1 MEATLRDNRNRS
13 NSPSRQRGAGAAA
26 QGCPGGVSTPS
37 ARGPAKYIG
46 RVGGLAVA
54 LGIGV
59 VIANSAPTAWA
70 DADTSGGRTHQ
81 AASSATAAKSAT
93 ATKKPREVSS
103 GRAKPATS
111 KSGRSGAG
119 NSSTETTKDPVRP
132 SSAQTRGT
140 SATITIAKPADSGSS
155 TPDAGD
161 TAFASAA
168 GNAPASDK
176 VDSVTAVSSTRS
188 VQPAAASVSALAGWN
203 PITADNSPIKQL
215 SVTLMATLEA
225 ARRQSD
231 AVESRVTAALTSITA
246 PLNQLFHN
254 LSDSTPTLTY
264 DASTNTPGQYGAVNG
279 QVIGSDPDGDTLTYS
294 VRRSPKSGS
303 VVLNSD
309 GSFTYTPDAAMRASG
324 GVDTFTVTVSDAR
337 NNPLHLHGIG
347 TLLAADFGH
356 TASVQVTVL
365 VQPAQAGE
373 INPLATPQELEFEK
387 RVARI
392 VNSPLVQLAKIVLKI
407 AWPMTAKK
415 FFANVNGPDQTNLD
429 QIDAAINSFAA
440 FAAMTSLNRDPYNP
454 KINPNELPQH
464 TWYGVTGRDIRALYD
479 NPDTTYRI
487 IPMSS
492 DSVYVV
498 TGKFIT
504 GHMPVDTTFSVL
516 VGTDGKTA
524 STLSASDLDIAPDGS
539 YTITLDSN
547 PTAPGQKNHIQ
558 LPSGATGIVVR
569 DTLLDWDTETATQL
583 SVQRVSGPADNVFH
597 ELGLTSLPVVGRALQ
612 EIGAALAR
620 VGVARSGSLPEVY
633 YNAYAALITLV
644 SGAVWYQQ
652 RWAGLTT
659 TDPSTGEL
667 RPPNELSQPASAG
680 SDTLATQLQSLGY
693 FQLNDG
699 QTLVVTVDPGNA
711 GYFVVPVTNEWTV
724 TNNYWDYQTSLNNS
738 QAVANPDGTY
748 TFVISKTD
756 PGVANWVSTGGLDQG
771 TLFLRFQALDPNS
784 TDKPAVSAQVVPID
798 GLGTVL
804 PPTTVYVTPEERAAQ
819 IASRQAGFNRR
830 FAPYPQV

>member
-1 MEATLRDNRNRS
+1 M
-13 NSPSRQRGAGAAA
+13 
-26 QGCPGGVSTPS
+26 
-37 ARGPAKYIG
+37 
-46 RVGGLAVA
+46 
-54 LGIGV
+54 
-59 VIANSAPTAWA
+59 IANSAPTAWA
-70 DADTSGGRTHQ
+70 DADTSGGRTHH
-81 AASSATAAKSAT
+81 ASSSATAAKSDSST
-93 ATKKPREVSS
+93 NKPRL
-103 GRAKPATS
+103 KP
-111 KSGRSGAG
+111 SGRSEPTASKSWRSRAG
-119 NSSTETTKDPVRP
+119 GDSSSEATKDPVRP
-132 SSAQTRGT
+132 SSKTRGT
-140 SATITIAKPADSGSS
+140 SATTTITKPADSDSS

-161 TAFASAA
+161 TAFADSAGDAPAA
-168 GNAPASDK
+168 GKA
-176 VDSVTAVSSTRS
+176 DSVTAISSTRS
-188 VQPAAASVSALAGWN
+188 VKSTAPSATSLAGWN
-203 PITADNSPIKQL
+203 PITVDNSPIKQL
-215 SVTLMATLEA
+215 SITLMATLEA

-231 AVESRVTAALTSITA
+231 AVESRVTAALASIAA
-246 PLNQLFHN
+246 PLNQLLRT
-254 LSDSTPTLTY
+254 LSDSTPTLIY
-264 DASTNTPGQYGAVNG
+264 NSSANTPGQDGAVHG
-279 QVIGSDPDGDTLTYS
+279 QVIGADPDGDTLTYS
-294 VRRSPKSGS
+294 VRKPPRGGS

-309 GSFTYTPDAAMRASG
+309 GTFTYTPDAAMRASG

-337 NNPLHLHGIG
+337 NNPFHLHGIG

-356 TASVQVTVL
+356 TSSVRVTVL

-373 INPLATPQELEFEK
+373 INPLATAQQLEFEK

-392 VNSPLVQLAKIVLKI
+392 VNSPLVQLAKIALKI
-407 AWPMTAKK
+407 AWPLTAQR

-464 TWYGVTGRDIRALYD
+464 TWYGVTGLDIRALYD

-498 TGKFIT
+498 TGKFIN
-504 GHMPVDTTFSVL
+504 GQMPVDTTFSVL

-583 SVQRVSGPADNVFH
+583 SVQRVSGPADSVFH
-597 ELGLTSLPVVGRALQ
+597 ELGLTSLPVVGPALQ
-612 EIGAALAR
+612 GLGAALAR
-620 VGVARSGSLPEVY
+620 VGVARAGSLPDVY
-633 YNAYAALITLV
+633 YSAFTAVITVV
-644 SGAVWYQQ
+644 SGVLWYQQ

-659 TDPSTGEL
+659 TDPTTGEL

-693 FQLNDG
+693 FQLDDD

-724 TNNYWDYQTSLNNS
+724 TNNYWDHQTSLNNS

-756 PGVANWVSTGGLDQG
+756 PGVANWVSTGGLNQG

-784 TDKPAVSAQVVPID
+784 TDKPSVSAQVVPID
-798 GLGTVL
+798 GLVTVL

-819 IASRQAGFNRR
+819 IAARQVGFNRR